1 MMRPRGRGWI
11 AAAAV
16 LLACTGCG
24 FKGPLYL
31 PERNATVV
39 THPAQ
44 AARGAQ
50 SPAPQQPAAKG
61 KVRKSPAPP
70 QSTPPPQSPPP
81 QSPQPQ
87 ASPPGSSA

>member
-1 MMRPRGRGWI
+1 MRRAQGCARV

-16 LLACTGCG
+16 LLVCTGCG

-44 AARGAQ
+44 PTQGARAPGQTQ
-50 SPAPQQPAAKG
+50 SPAAKG
-61 KVRKSPAPP
+61 KGKTPPTAP
-70 QSTPPPQSPPP
+70 QSSPPQSPP
-81 QSPQPQ
+81 
-87 ASPPGSSA
+87 APPPPSLQ